1 MPPGAL
7 ALVLFAAVLHTAWNL
22 LVKGSGRKEVFTWWA
37 LLCGALVFLPI
48 LIRGGP
54 IPASV
59 WPYAVTS
66 ALVEV
71 LYYAVLGRAYDR
83 GEFSRVYP
91 IARGAAPAFLAAW
104 AFLFLGERPGPQGLA
119 GLAVLLAGLA
129 LVGGSPS
136 SGTPR
141 EPWRRRFGSAGVAEA
156 IVVAICI
163 SVYST
168 IDAAAVRIVQPAAY
182 TVLVLGLTGLFLT
195 PWVVARHGAA
205 GILAEWRARRGAI
218 VAVGC
223 MTLLAYLLVLQAY
236 ARSRV
241 AYAGAVRE
249 VSIVL
254 AALAGWAV
262 LHERLGAARL
272 IGSLLAFA
280 GVLWIALAG

>member
-1 MPPGAL
+1 L
-7 ALVLFAAVLHTAWNL
+7 
-22 LVKGSGRKEVFTWWA
+22 
-37 LLCGALVFLPI
+37 
-48 LIRGGP
+48 
-54 IPASV
+54 
-59 WPYAVTS
+59 
-66 ALVEV
+66 
-71 LYYAVLGRAYDR
+71 
-83 GEFSRVYP
+83 
-91 IARGAAPAFLAAW
+91 LAAW
-104 AFLFLGERPGPQGLA
+104 AFLFLGERPGPQGLV

-136 SGTPR
+136 SGPPR

-156 IVVAICI
+156 IGVAICI
-163 SVYST
+163 SVYSA
-168 IDAAAVRIVQPAAY
+168 IDAAAVRIAQPAAY

-262 LHERLGAARL
+262 LHEKLGAARL
-272 IGSLLAFA
+272 IGSVLAFA

>member
-1 MPPGAL
+1 MPTPAL
-7 ALVLFAAVLHTAWNL
+7 AMVLLAAVLHTAWNL
-22 LVKGSGRKEVFTWWA
+22 LVKSSSRKDAFTWWA
-37 LLCGALVFLPI
+37 LLCGTLIFLPL

-54 IPASV
+54 IPRSV
-59 WPYAVTS
+59 WPYALAS

-83 GEFSRVYP
+83 GEFSLVYP
-91 IARGAAPAFLAAW
+91 IARGAAPALLTVW
-104 AFLFLGERPGPQGLA
+104 AFLFLGERPGPQGIA
-119 GLAVLLAGLA
+119 GLAVLLAGLV
-129 LVGGSPS
+129 LVGVSPS
-136 SGTPR
+136 FGGDRAS
-141 EPWRRRFGSAGVAEA
+141 WRGRFGSVGVAEA
-156 IVVAICI
+156 IAVALCI
-163 SVYST
+163 SVYSA
-168 IDAAAVRIVQPAAY
+168 IDAAAVRRVQPAAY
-182 TVLVLGLTGLFLT
+182 TVLVLGLTGILLA
-195 PWVVARHGAA
+195 PVVLARHGTA

-218 VAVGC
+218 VAVGG
-223 MTLLAYLLVLQAY
+223 MTLLAYLLVLEAY

-280 GVLWIALAG
+280 GVLLIALAG

>member
-1 MPPGAL
+1 MPPSAL
-7 ALVLFAAVLHTAWNL
+7 ALVLLAAVLHTAWNL

-71 LYYAVLGRAYDR
+71 LYYAMLGRAYDR

-119 GLAVLLAGLA
+119 GLAALLAGLA
-129 LVGGSPS
+129 LVGGSAS
-136 SGTPR
+136 SGPPG
-141 EPWRRRFGSAGVAEA
+141 EPGRRFGSAGVAEA
-156 IVVAICI
+156 IAVAICI

-168 IDAAAVRIVQPAAY
+168 IDAAAVRLAQPAAY
-182 TVLVLGLTGLFLT
+182 AVLVLGLTGLFLT
-195 PWVVARHGAA
+195 PWVVARHGTA
-205 GILAEWRARRGAI
+205 GLLAEWR
-218 VAVGC
+218 
-223 MTLLAYLLVLQAY
+223 
-236 ARSRV
+236 
-241 AYAGAVRE
+241 
-249 VSIVL
+249 
-254 AALAGWAV
+254 
-262 LHERLGAARL
+262 
-272 IGSLLAFA
+272 
-280 GVLWIALAG
+280 

>member
-1 MPPGAL
+1 MPPLAL

-54 IPASV
+54 IPAAV
-59 WPYAVTS
+59 WPCAVTS

-71 LYYAVLGRAYDR
+71 LYYAMLGRAYDR

-129 LVGGSPS
+129 LVGGSHS
-136 SGTPR
+136 SGASR

-168 IDAAAVRIVQPAAY
+168 IDAAAVRIAQPAAY

-195 PWVVARHGAA
+195 PWVVARHGTA

-272 IGSLLAFA
+272 VGSLLAFA

>member
-1 MPPGAL
+1 MPL
-7 ALVLFAAVLHTAWNL
+7 SALVLVLLAAVLHTAWNL
-22 LVKGSGRKEVFTWWA
+22 LVKGSDRKEVFTWWA

-54 IPASV
+54 VPASV
-59 WPYAVTS
+59 WPCAVAS

-71 LYYAVLGRAYDR
+71 LYYAALGRAYDR

-91 IARGAAPAFLAAW
+91 IARGAAPAFLAVW
-104 AFLFLGERPGPQGLA
+104 AFLFLGERPGTQGLA

-129 LVGGSPS
+129 LVGGSSS
-136 SGTPR
+136 SGAPR
-141 EPWRRRFGSAGVAEA
+141 EPWRGWFGSKGVAEA

-168 IDAAAVRIVQPAAY
+168 IDAAAVRLAQPAAY

-195 PWVVARHGAA
+195 PWVVARHGTA

-254 AALAGWAV
+254 AALAGRAV
-262 LHERLGAARL
+262 LHERLGTVRL
-272 IGSLLAFA
+272 TGSLLVFA